1 MIFKPFS
8 SLCNTLILNKIIFNI
23 LTKSHRFIRL
33 IFRPS
38 EKHPSNA
45 HSQYLFFY
53 IFPNVLSK
61 SRKTFKIHQAYTNSI
76 VFKQKQAGAVTGLF
90 LFEIV
95 CNSIKPLFAFGAGF
109 EAFVQP
115 EILFGI
121 FPCPCFDKVVH
132 ALGVGCNVV

>member
-1 MIFKPFS
+1 MVFKPFS

-38 EKHPSNA
+38 EKHPSDA
-45 HSQYLFFY
+45 HSQYLFSIFFRMFY
-53 IFPNVLSK
+53 PKPAKPSK
-61 SRKTFKIHQAYTNSI
+61 THQAYTNSI
-76 VFKQKQAGAVTGLF
+76 VFKQKQAGAVTSLF

-95 CNSIKPLFAFGAGF
+95 CNSIKSLFAFGTGF

-121 FPCPCFDKVVH
+121 FPCPRFDKVVH